1 MAQAHVSNNE
11 TDKYSR
17 IPDGESVK
25 GSFRKGQAD
34 SLAVAGGAISFSGG
48 TLLRDTELSVSVLSE
63 DDMPELDFAMT
74 NVTAQGE
81 GYRFLPHGT
90 HFSEEGATV
99 RLGYD
104 RTRIPSG
111 YTEDDIRTFYYD
123 TEQEHWV
130 ALDRIAVNKELAYVE
145 SRTTHFTD
153 MINGVIQA
161 PESPETE
168 GFAPTMMNDIK
179 AADPTAKLNIITPPT
194 ANNRGSA
201 NLQYA
206 FEMPPARNGMAPSLA
221 ISYNSDGGNGWLG
234 QGWDLSVPSI
244 TLDTR
249 WGVPRYDLTN
259 ETETYSL
266 SGSMLST
273 MDDNGAM
280 SVAHRGDRIARKSDR
295 QFYTRQGGDFSR
307 IIRKGSSPA
316 DYYWEVTDKQ
326 GVVYTYGG
334 EGTSPT

>member
-1 MAQAHVSNNE
+1 MKRSYTIAVALAILTAAGLSGAWLLSGSTAGAASSVGDNGIDIVADSPEAPPGAMVGESGNSSPQQQEKVTDTGTPATPSAQVHVSKNE

-48 TLLRDTELSVSVLSE
+48 TLLRDTELSVSVLGE

-123 TEQEHWV
+123 VEQEH
-130 ALDRIAVNKELAYVE
+130 
-145 SRTTHFTD
+145 
-153 MINGVIQA
+153 
-161 PESPETE
+161 
-168 GFAPTMMNDIK
+168 
-179 AADPTAKLNIITPPT
+179 
-194 ANNRGSA
+194 
-201 NLQYA
+201 
-206 FEMPPARNGMAPSLA
+206 
-221 ISYNSDGGNGWLG
+221 
-234 QGWDLSVPSI
+234 
-244 TLDTR
+244 
-249 WGVPRYDLTN
+249 
-259 ETETYSL
+259 
-266 SGSMLST
+266 
-273 MDDNGAM
+273 
-280 SVAHRGDRIARKSDR
+280 
-295 QFYTRQGGDFSR
+295 
-307 IIRKGSSPA
+307 
-316 DYYWEVTDKQ
+316 
-326 GVVYTYGG
+326 
-334 EGTSPT
+334 

>member
-1 MAQAHVSNNE
+1 MKRSYTIAVATAILSAVGLSGVWFLSGPSAEATTSPGNSGINILADIPASQSGVTVGESGNSSPQQQEKVTDTGISAASSAQAHAFKPE
-11 TDKYSR
+11 ADKYSQ

-48 TLLRDTELSVSVLSE
+48 TLLRDTELSVSVLGE

-111 YTEDDIRTFYYD
+111 YTEDDILTFYYD
-123 TEQEHWV
+123 TEKEHWV

-194 ANNRGSA
+194 ANNRGRQTC
-201 NLQYA
+201 N
-206 FEMPPARNGMAPSLA
+206 MP
-221 ISYNSDGGNGWLG
+221 
-234 QGWDLSVPSI
+234 
-244 TLDTR
+244 
-249 WGVPRYDLTN
+249 
-259 ETETYSL
+259 
-266 SGSMLST
+266 
-273 MDDNGAM
+273 
-280 SVAHRGDRIARKSDR
+280 
-295 QFYTRQGGDFSR
+295 SR
-307 IIRKGSSPA
+307 CRRHA
-316 DYYWEVTDKQ
+316 TAWRRHWQ
-326 GVVYTYGG
+326 
-334 EGTSPT
+334 